1 VTVWAPTFVHDL
13 GGASLAKSSIYGSA
27 SINIAG
33 FVAVPLG
40 GLFADMLAKR
50 TPVGR
55 FYMLVIGLA
64 LAGILLLPMAFARS
78 GPVVGVILIATTLGK
93 GLFDGCIYAAMQDV
107 IPPHARATAIG
118 LMTTCGFIGAGIA
131 PLFIA
136 QASRVLGMASSLAS
150 LGVLYGVAAVL
161 ILIFRSQVRR
171 AVLAN
176 STEVA

>member
-1 VTVWAPTFVHDL
+1 
-13 GGASLAKSSIYGSA
+13 
-27 SINIAG
+27 
-33 FVAVPLG
+33 
-40 GLFADMLAKR
+40 
-50 TPVGR
+50 
-55 FYMLVIGLA
+55 
-64 LAGILLLPMAFARS
+64 
-78 GPVVGVILIATTLGK
+78 
-93 GLFDGCIYAAMQDV
+93 MQDV